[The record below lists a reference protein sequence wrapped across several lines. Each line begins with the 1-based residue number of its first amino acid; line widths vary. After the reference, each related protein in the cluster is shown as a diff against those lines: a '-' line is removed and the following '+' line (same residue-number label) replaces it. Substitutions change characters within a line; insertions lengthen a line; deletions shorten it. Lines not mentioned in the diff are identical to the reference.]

1 LVPPSASAISRARD
15 ELNAVLYDSFPGGSV
30 SAADLERQ
38 FPLFLN
44 ALREHVPFDH
54 ELLFVRILE
63 LSGRR
68 AGIVGESL
76 VREIARRALEGG
88 FSAGDTLAAMRLL
101 ARVLPAEDNF
111 FEKLLSI
118 EALDSLRFEMTLDFA
133 TDQRPLDEYLAL
145 SYLRDGDPEA
155 EEVLRG
161 FPIPAPVRSRLETFF
176 HPEQCA
182 ARLRAGW
189 SRWIPSEQS
198 ESMRNWIRGKIPQ
211 LD

>member
-1 LVPPSASAISRARD
+1 VPFANATSRARD
-15 ELNAVLYDSFPGGSV
+15 ELNAVLYDSFPGGVV
-30 SAADLERQ
+30 SEADLERK

-44 ALREHVPFDH
+44 ALREHIPFDH

-68 AGIVGESL
+68 AGIVGEAL

-111 FEKLLSI
+111 FERLLAI
-118 EALDSLRFEMTLDFA
+118 EALDLLRFEMTLDFA
-133 TDQRPLDEYLAL
+133 ADQRGLEEYMAL

-155 EEVLRG
+155 QEVLRG
-161 FPIPAPVRSRLETFF
+161 FPIPAPVRSRLESFF

-198 ESMRNWIRGKIPQ
+198 ETMRNWICGKIPP